1 MDHTAEDIASAPLPT
16 SGTLR
21 ARSNLLV
28 QFERFL
34 AINLKMAKIIRKEH
48 R

>member
-1 MDHTAEDIASAPLPT
+1 MDTTQSDIESAPLPT
-16 SGTLR
+16 AKTLR
-21 ARSNLLV
+21 ARQSLV
-28 QFERFL
+28 VQVGRFI

>member
-1 MDHTAEDIASAPLPT
+1 MDHTTHEIASAPLPT
-16 SGTLR
+16 SKTLR
-21 ARSNLLV
+21 ARSGLLV

>member
-1 MDHTAEDIASAPLPT
+1 MDTTQSDIERAPLPT
-16 SGTLR
+16 AKTLR
-21 ARSNLLV
+21 ARQGLLV
-28 QFERFL
+28 QVGRFI

>member
-1 MDHTAEDIASAPLPT
+1 MDHTADDIAAAPLPT
-16 SGTLR
+16 PKTLR
-21 ARSNLLV
+21 ARSNLVV

>member
-1 MDHTAEDIASAPLPT
+1 MDHTTDDIARAPLPT
-16 SGTLR
+16 AKTLR
-21 ARSNLLV
+21 ARTSLLI

-34 AINLKMAKIIRKEH
+34 AINLKMEKIIRKEH

>member
-1 MDHTAEDIASAPLPT
+1 MDHTADDIASAPLPR
-16 SGTLR
+16 GKILR
-21 ARSNLLV
+21 ARTNLLV

-34 AINLKMAKIIRKEH
+34 AINLRMAKIIRKEH

>member
-1 MDHTAEDIASAPLPT
+1 MDHTADDIASAPLPT
-16 SGTLR
+16 AKILR
-21 ARSNLLV
+21 ARKNLLV